1 MKSFLV
7 TFKMPDG
14 VSHSETVDARSV
26 IMAVRIA
33 HDWIVGKGTRLVD
46 ATEVI
51 CSVIVP

>member
-14 VSHSETVDARSV
+14 GSCVNGFAVRYV